1 MSFAEFISIIALGI
15 QGVLVYLAWKT
26 IQENNGSAK
35 KRAIVDLIIKQREDL
50 ALREASSIIYELNRQ
65 DDGFIKLFD
74 EPDRMQKVL
83 YALDSLEFVAVGIRL
98 GAFDEGV
105 YKDLQ
110 CSKVRNT
117 WKAASGFIET
127 REETCG
133 FSRERNRAS
142 RAGARKQNTCFLG
155 CCYTDHFANTTNM

>member
-50 ALREASSIIYELNRQ
+50 ALREASSIIYDLNRQ
-65 DDGFIKLFD
+65 DDGFIRLFD

-117 WKAASGFIET
+117 WKAASGFIMEVRRRKDLPTLYQDLEHLACKWDADPIKELKIET
-127 REETCG
+127 YRHT
-133 FSRERNRAS
+133 
-142 RAGARKQNTCFLG
+142 K
-155 CCYTDHFANTTNM
+155 